1 MEKLF
6 LVVWPPLGETER
18 LGIDVS
24 FGFMLNRTPDRL
36 CIVTTNKED
45 MWTPSIHYSD
55 IPRDIYPGS
64 LFPTRIKEWMDMSMK
79 SNCLQTEYYDVTKV
93 ALFKNIASSRI
104 LSIELIGIVGEISPF
119 GVKLVF
125 SNDYIL
131 STPISDGNTVE
142 TLFFNRNDNIQNFK
156 TVGVIEHTTL

>member
-1 MEKLF
+1 
-6 LVVWPPLGETER
+6 
-18 LGIDVS
+18 
-24 FGFMLNRTPDRL
+24 
-36 CIVTTNKED
+36 
-45 MWTPSIHYSD
+45 
-55 IPRDIYPGS
+55 
-64 LFPTRIKEWMDMSMK
+64 MSMK